1 MEAGH
6 RMVIGSGEASPS
18 TASAKCH
25 SDNAEGFLER
35 VGKAHIAGR
44 SAELSVSLEQV
55 AKLLSYE
62 TVAGGFERRRTHI
75 EN

>member
-44 SAELSVSLEQV
+44 SAELSLEQV